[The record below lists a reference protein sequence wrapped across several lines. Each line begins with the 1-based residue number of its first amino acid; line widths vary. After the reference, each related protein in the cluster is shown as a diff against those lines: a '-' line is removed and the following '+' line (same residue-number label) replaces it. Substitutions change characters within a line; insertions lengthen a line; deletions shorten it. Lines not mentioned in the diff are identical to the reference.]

1 MFELPV
7 PLDKIT
13 NSPYVGVFDL
23 LHTGIAILSAEGK
36 FLFANKAFKDMFNLP
51 KDLSG
56 THVSDFFLT
65 AEQGVLKTIRTKEM
79 TINSSITFDNAKG
92 VSFRYPLLDK
102 NKELVGVIVES
113 ISSDI
118 GKDKLLTLLET
129 VRQLEEKADYFER
142 ERQKKKG
149 ALYTFDSIIG
159 ASTAMQN
166 MKKLSLKFAA
176 KKEPIL
182 ICGES
187 GTGKELVAQALHSA
201 SSRDGKPF
209 LVVNCAALPPDLMES
224 ELFGYAPGSFTG
236 AKSGGMKGKFELANT
251 GTIFLDEIGELPL
264 PMQAKL
270 LRVLESGEIQKLGYP
285 THLHSD
291 FRLIAATN
299 KQLSQLLRG
308 GQFREDLYH
317 RLSILEL
324 NIPPL
329 RERRSDIPLLVR
341 HFIETSLGPKR
352 ARDIQISNELYRM
365 FSTYPW
371 HGNIRELRN
380 VLIFA
385 LYALE
390 DDENILTIRHLPE
403 RFFTELS
410 NSDPKMGM
418 GIFLKKKSQGEPSS
432 PKSEPSVNLAEAG
445 AQAERTA
452 IHAALSATKYN
463 KTLAARMLGISRN
476 KLYKKI
482 RDLGLNS

>member
-7 PLDKIT
+7 PLGKIT
-13 NSPYVGVFDL
+13 NNPYMAVFEL
-23 LHTGIAILSAEGK
+23 LHTGIAILSSEGM

-51 KDLSG
+51 EELSNK
-56 THVSDFFLT
+56 HVSDFFLT
-65 AEQGVLKTIRTKEM
+65 AEQGVLKTIRTKKM

-92 VSFRYPLLDK
+92 VSFRYPLLDS

-118 GKDKLLTLLET
+118 GKDKLLALLET

-142 ERQKKKG
+142 ETQKKKG

-159 ASTAMQN
+159 ASKAMQD

-176 KKEPIL
+176 KNEPIL
-182 ICGES
+182 IFGES

-201 SSRDGKPF
+201 SLRHGKPF
-209 LVVNCAALPPDLMES
+209 VVVNCAALPPDLMES

-236 AKSGGMKGKFELANT
+236 AKLTGMKGKFELANT
-251 GTIFLDEIGELPL
+251 GTIFLDEIAELPL

-270 LRVLESGEIQKLGYP
+270 LRVLESGEIQKVGYP
-285 THLHSD
+285 TPLHSD

-299 KQLSQLLRG
+299 KKLSQLVHG

-341 HFIETSLGPKR
+341 HLTEASLGHKR
-352 ARDIQISNELYRM
+352 AREIQISSELYRM

-380 VLIFA
+380 VLVFA

-390 DDENILTIRHLPE
+390 DSDDILTVQHLPE
-403 RFFTELS
+403 RFLTELQG
-410 NSDPKMGM
+410 SDPK
-418 GIFLKKKSQGEPSS
+418 QGQIPSRKNKNHDEPS
-432 PKSEPSVNLAEAG
+432 PPQAGAGVNLAEAN
-445 AQAERTA
+445 AQAERAA
-452 IHAALSATKYN
+452 IRAALSAAKFN
-463 KTLAARMLGISRN
+463 KSVAARKLGISRN

-482 RDLGLNS
+482 RDLGLDA